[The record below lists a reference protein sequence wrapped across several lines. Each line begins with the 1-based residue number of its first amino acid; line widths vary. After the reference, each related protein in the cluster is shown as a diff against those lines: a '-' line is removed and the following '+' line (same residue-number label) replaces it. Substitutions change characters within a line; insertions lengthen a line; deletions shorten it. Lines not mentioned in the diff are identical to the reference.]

1 MQPLNLFYEQP
12 PKRDSRFPYDR
23 HLQRLN
29 RIIKRGLAPAGQ
41 MRMFLNLCKGLDQIG
56 VPYRKNDYDYIKQ
69 YPEELACILGKENVL
84 NKLPWKNPIL
94 YGPNVYDHPLEDPD
108 LLERLPIKRILIA
121 SEWFRKMC
129 EPAWGPLIV
138 LWRGGVDT
146 NLWTPGTR
154 KDKPI
159 DILLYDKLKKN
170 DEHHRKE
177 LLSPIRDELQRHG
190 LKILT
195 LQYGFYQETRFRTL
209 LKKSKAAIFL
219 SEHETQGL
227 ARLQAHSADVPVLA
241 WEPGGFWKNPAYYP
255 DKVRFSPVSSVPDWD
270 DRCGVK
276 FKGIDD
282 FRERLEEFLDA
293 LGGKRFA
300 PREYILENFTLDKC
314 AREYVRIANELR

>member
-1 MQPLNLFYEQP
+1 MQPLNLFYKQP

-23 HLQRLN
+23 YLQRLN
-29 RIIKRGLAPAGQ
+29 RIVKRGLAPAGQ
-41 MRMFLNLCKGLDQIG
+41 MRIFVNLCKGLDQIG
-56 VPYRKNDYDYIKQ
+56 VPYRQNDYDYIKQ
-69 YPEELACILGKENVL
+69 HPEELACILGKENVL

-146 NLWTPGTR
+146 DLWTPGAR
-154 KDKPI
+154 KNKPI
-159 DILLYDKLKKN
+159 DIILYDKLKKN

-177 LLSPIRDELQRHG
+177 LLSPILKELHRRG
-190 LKILT
+190 LKIVV
-195 LQYGFYQETRFRTL
+195 LQYGFYRETRFRAL
-209 LKKSKAAIFL
+209 LKKTKAAIFL

-241 WEPGGFWKNPAYYP
+241 WEPGGFWKHPAYYP
-255 DKVRFSPVSSVPDWD
+255 HKVRFSPVSSVPDWD
-270 DRCGVK
+270 NRCGVK

-282 FRERLEEFLDA
+282 FHERLEEFLDA
-293 LGGKRFA
+293 LGRRRFA
-300 PREYILENFTLDKC
+300 PREYILENFTLEKS
-314 AREYVRIANELR
+314 AREYVKIANELR